1 VLLDS
6 PSEAGTLACNVLEKS
21 FVEFA
26 TTPEETAFRQEVRT
40 WLSANVPKEHRPPI
54 TLKGDEQA
62 AFMRAWQRKLFEA
75 GWAGISWPKEYGGRG
90 LSPQEQVIWY
100 EEYARVKAP
109 DASCLFVGLNHG
121 GPTLIVEGSE
131 EQKAFHLPKI
141 LKGEVLWCQG
151 FSEPGAG
158 SDLANIRTRGVVDGD
173 HLVVSGQK
181 IWTSFAQVA
190 DYQELLVR
198 TEEGSQRGRGLT
210 WIICDMKLPG
220 ITVRPIES
228 LDHEHHNCEVFYDEV
243 RIPLANVVGELGQGW
258 KVAMSTLS
266 FERGTA
272 FMESQ
277 LRVAVT
283 LDRLIERTRAITGAD
298 GRPLIEDGYY
308 AARLGRLRG
317 EVGALRAMTYMGAAR
332 GMRQAIPG
340 PEGTFLAL
348 RLAEVKQ
355 DVMRLAM
362 EILGDEGISSHDYL
376 WPEDW
381 VHQYLYSYAATIGGG
396 TSEVRRNIIAE
407 RLLGLPRHA

>member
-1 VLLDS
+1 
-6 PSEAGTLACNVLEKS
+6 
-21 FVEFA
+21 VEFA
-26 TTPEETAFRQEVRT
+26 TTAEETAFRQEVRS
-40 WLSANVPKEHRPPI
+40 WLGENVPKTPRPPI
-54 TLKGDEQA
+54 TLEGHEQA
-62 AFMRAWQRKLFEA
+62 AFMKAWQKKLFDA
-75 GWAGISWPKEYGGRG
+75 GWAGISWPKAYGGRG
-90 LSPQEQVIWY
+90 LTPQEQVIWY

-141 LKGEVLWCQG
+141 LSGEVLWCQG

-158 SDLANIRTRGVVDGD
+158 SDLANIRTRGRVEGD
-173 HLVVSGQK
+173 ELVVNGQK

-243 RIPLANVVGELGQGW
+243 RIPLANVVGGLGNGW
-258 KVAMSTLS
+258 KVAMATLS

-277 LRVAVT
+277 LRLSVT
-283 LDRLIERTRAITGAD
+283 LDRLIAKARTTTGPD
-298 GRPLIEDGYY
+298 GRPAIEDGHY
-308 AARLGRLRG
+308 AARLGELRAQ
-317 EVGALRAMTYMGAAR
+317 VAALRAMTYMGASR
-332 GMRQAIPG
+332 NLRQALPG
-340 PEGTFLAL
+340 PEGTFVAL
-348 RLAEVKQ
+348 RLAELKQ
-355 DVMRLAM
+355 EVMRLGM
-362 EILGDEGISSHDYL
+362 EIFGHEGLAEHDFL
-376 WPEDW
+376 IPEEW

-407 RLLGLPRHA
+407 RVLGLPRHS

>member
-1 VLLDS
+1 
-6 PSEAGTLACNVLEKS
+6 
-21 FVEFA
+21 VEFA
-26 TTPEETAFRQEVRT
+26 ATPEEKAFRQEVRA
-40 WLSANVPKEHRPPI
+40 WLGENAPKTPRPPI
-54 TLKGDEQA
+54 TLTGEEQA
-62 AFMRAWQRKLFEA
+62 AFMKAWQRKLFDA

-90 LSPQEQVIWY
+90 LSPQEQIIWY

-109 DASCLFVGLNHG
+109 DGSCLFVGLNHG

-131 EQKAFHLPKI
+131 AQKAFHLPKI
-141 LKGEVLWCQG
+141 LSGEVIWCQG

-158 SDLANIRTRGVVDGD
+158 SDLANIRTRGRVEGD

-210 WIICDMKLPG
+210 WIICDMTLPG

-243 RIPLANVVGELGQGW
+243 RIPLANVVGGLGNGW
-258 KVAMSTLS
+258 KVAMATLS

-277 LRVAVT
+277 LRLSVT
-283 LDRLIERTRAITGAD
+283 LDRLIARARTMPGAD
-298 GRPLIEDGYY
+298 GRPAIEDGHY
-308 AARLGRLRG
+308 AARLGELRAQ
-317 EVGALRAMTYMGAAR
+317 VAALRAMTYMGASRNIKA
-332 GMRQAIPG
+332 ALPG
-340 PEGTFLAL
+340 PEGTFVAL
-348 RLAEVKQ
+348 RLAELKQ
-355 DVMRLAM
+355 QVMRLGM
-362 EILGDEGISSHDYL
+362 EMFGHEGLANHDFL
-376 WPEDW
+376 TPEEW

>member
-1 VLLDS
+1 
-6 PSEAGTLACNVLEKS
+6 
-21 FVEFA
+21 VEFV
-26 TTPEETAFRQEVRT
+26 TSPEEASFRTEVRN
-40 WLSANVPKEHRPPI
+40 WLSANAPQAHRPPI
-54 TLKGDEQA
+54 TLDGAEQA
-62 AFMRAWQRKLFEA
+62 AYMRAWQRKLHDA
-75 GWAGISWPKEYGGRG
+75 GWAGISWATEFGGRG
-90 LSPQEQVIWY
+90 LSPVEQVIWY
-100 EEYARVKAP
+100 EEYARARAP

-121 GPTLIVEGSE
+121 GPTLIVEGTQA
-131 EQKAFHLPKI
+131 QKAFHLPRI
-141 LKGEVLWCQG
+141 LKGESLWCQG

-173 HLVVSGQK
+173 HLVVTGQK
-181 IWTSFAQVA
+181 IWTSYAQVA

-198 TEEGSQRGRGLT
+198 TEDGAQRGRGLT
-210 WIICDMKLPG
+210 WIIGDMKLPG

-277 LRVAVT
+277 LRLAVT
-283 LDRLIERTRAITGAD
+283 LDRLIGRARETVGAN
-298 GRPLIEDGYY
+298 GAPLIDDGHY

-317 EVGALRAMTYMGAAR
+317 EVAALRAMTYMGASR
-332 GMRQAIPG
+332 GMRQAMPG
-340 PEGTFLAL
+340 AEGTYVAL
-348 RLAEVKQ
+348 KLAELKQ
-355 DVMRLAM
+355 DVMRLGM
-362 EILGDEGISSHDYL
+362 EILGHEGISDHL
-376 WPEDW
+376 VERPEEW

-407 RLLGLPRHA
+407 RILDLPRHA

>member
-1 VLLDS
+1 
-6 PSEAGTLACNVLEKS
+6 
-21 FVEFA
+21 VEFA
-26 TTPEETAFRQEVRT
+26 TTAEETAFRQEVRS
-40 WLSANVPKEHRPPI
+40 WLGENVPKTPRPPI
-54 TLKGDEQA
+54 TLEGHEQA
-62 AFMRAWQRKLFEA
+62 AFMKAWQKKLFDA
-75 GWAGISWPKEYGGRG
+75 GWAGISWPKAYGGRG
-90 LSPQEQVIWY
+90 RSPQEQVIWY

-141 LKGEVLWCQG
+141 LSGEVLWCQG

-158 SDLANIRTRGVVDGD
+158 SDLANIRTRGRVEGD
-173 HLVVSGQK
+173 ELVVNGQK

-243 RIPLANVVGELGQGW
+243 RIPLANVVGGLGNGW
-258 KVAMSTLS
+258 KVAMATLS

-277 LRVAVT
+277 LRLSVT
-283 LDRLIERTRAITGAD
+283 LDRLIAKARTTTGPD
-298 GRPLIEDGYY
+298 GRPAIEDGHY
-308 AARLGRLRG
+308 AARLGELRAQ
-317 EVGALRAMTYMGAAR
+317 VAALRAMTYMGASR
-332 GMRQAIPG
+332 NLRQALPG
-340 PEGTFLAL
+340 PEGTFVAL
-348 RLAEVKQ
+348 RLAELKQ
-355 DVMRLAM
+355 EVMRLGM
-362 EILGDEGISSHDYL
+362 EIFGHEGLAEHDFL
-376 WPEDW
+376 IPEEW

-407 RLLGLPRHA
+407 RVLGLPRHS